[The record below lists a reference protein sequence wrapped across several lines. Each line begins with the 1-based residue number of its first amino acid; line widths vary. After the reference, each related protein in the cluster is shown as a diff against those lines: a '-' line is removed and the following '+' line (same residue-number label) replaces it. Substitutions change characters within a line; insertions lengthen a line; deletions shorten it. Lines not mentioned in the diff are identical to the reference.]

1 MRVGWLPAGSQ
12 VPACVMTY
20 PWEMPRP
27 TRIRARYLA
36 LHERWDCRV
45 LRADLVKA
53 KQDLDEAKAE
63 RADLIEAKQDLDETK
78 AEHEAELAKRDE
90 TLWRVWQWFEDVV
103 TLRRHVP
110 EPRQILREIE
120 KELGL

>member
-1 MRVGWLPAGSQ
+1 
-12 VPACVMTY
+12 
-20 PWEMPRP
+20 
-27 TRIRARYLA
+27 
-36 LHERWDCRV
+36 V

-63 RADLIEAKQDLDETK
+63 HEAALAERDDLIEARQDLDEVK
-78 AEHEAELAKRDE
+78 AEHEAELTKRDE

-103 TLRRHVP
+103 TLKRHAP